1 MNGGMNQPPET
12 AVVFRLCPGPL
23 ALGRSRQRRMGGV
36 LTVDQLPRRCC
47 ADGTVAATARAV
59 LRSPG
64 ARFARRSLRQ
74 AAQASGP

>member
-1 MNGGMNQPPET
+1 MNQPSET
-12 AVVFRLCPGPL
+12 AVVFRLCPAPL
-23 ALGRSRQRRMGGV
+23 HLAVLGNV
-36 LTVDQLPRRCC
+36 EWVEFLTVDQLPRRCC